1 MSHLYSPIENFQ
13 ETHGVLGRMGRVLLV
28 DDEAAVR
35 GTLRAVLES
44 QGYECD
50 EAEHGAEALTI
61 LEQQHFDLIITDNKM
76 PVLNGVEF
84 LKQYSQKPDPKPPVI
99 FFTGDIS
106 DEEKDLAMK
115 AGARAVLQKPP
126 NFGEIISAVQQ
137 AITD

>member
-1 MSHLYSPIENFQ
+1 MYSPMEIFQ
-13 ETHGVLGRMGRVLLV
+13 KTHGVLGRMGRVLLV

-50 EAEHGAEALTI
+50 EAEHGAAALTI
-61 LEQQHFDLIITDNKM
+61 LEEQHFDLIITDNKM
-76 PVLNGVEF
+76 PILNGVEF

-106 DEEKDLAMK
+106 DEEKELAMK

>member
-1 MSHLYSPIENFQ
+1 MHEPMTDFPQ
-13 ETHGVLGRMGRVLLV
+13 THGVLSSMGRVLLV

-50 EAEHGAEALTI
+50 EAEHGAAALAL
-61 LEQQHFDLIITDNKM
+61 LEQKHFDLIITDNKM
-76 PVLNGVEF
+76 PVLNGIEF
-84 LKQYSQKPDPKPPVI
+84 LKQYSRKPDPKPPVI

-106 DEEKDLAMK
+106 DAEKDLAMK

-137 AITD
+137 AISD

>member
-1 MSHLYSPIENFQ
+1 MIHLYLPMEHFQ
-13 ETHGVLGRMGRVLLV
+13 KTNGVVGRMGRVLLV

-50 EAEHGAEALTI
+50 EAEHGSAALTI

-106 DEEKDLAMK
+106 DEEKELAMK

>member
-1 MSHLYSPIENFQ
+1 MTLDIERT
-13 ETHGVLGRMGRVLLV
+13 THMQRVLLV

-44 QGYECD
+44 QGYDCD
-50 EAEHGAEALTI
+50 EAENGAAALAL
-61 LEQQHFDLIITDNKM
+61 LEKEHFDLIITDNKM

-106 DEEKDLAMK
+106 DVEKELAIK

-137 AITD
+137 AMSS

>member
-1 MSHLYSPIENFQ
+1 M
-13 ETHGVLGRMGRVLLV
+13 RRVLLV

-44 QGYECD
+44 QGYECE
-50 EAEHGAEALTI
+50 EAEHGAAALKL

-84 LKQYSQKPDPKPPVI
+84 LKRYSQKPDPKPPVI

-106 DEEKDLAMK
+106 EEEKDMAMK
-115 AGARAVLQKPP
+115 AGARAILLKPP

-137 AITD
+137 AISD

>member
-1 MSHLYSPIENFQ
+1 
-13 ETHGVLGRMGRVLLV
+13 MGRVLLV

-35 GTLRAVLES
+35 STLRAVLES
-44 QGYECD
+44 QGYDCE
-50 EAEHGAEALTI
+50 EAEHGAAALAM
-61 LEQQHFDLIITDNKM
+61 LAQQQFDLIITDNRM
-76 PVLNGVEF
+76 PVLDGVEF

-115 AGARAVLQKPP
+115 AGARAILQKPP

-137 AITD
+137 AITG

>member
-1 MSHLYSPIENFQ
+1 LYSPMENFQ
-13 ETHGVLGRMGRVLLV
+13 ETHGVLDRMGRVLLV

-44 QGYECD
+44 QGYDCD
-50 EAEHGAEALTI
+50 EAEHGAAALTI

-76 PVLNGVEF
+76 PILNGVEF

-106 DEEKDLAMK
+106 DEEKELAMN

-137 AITD
+137 AISD

>member
-1 MSHLYSPIENFQ
+1 
-13 ETHGVLGRMGRVLLV
+13 MGRVLLV

-44 QGYECD
+44 QGYDCE
-50 EAEHGAEALTI
+50 EAEHGAAALTW
-61 LEQQHFDLIITDNKM
+61 LEKEQFDLIITDNRM

-84 LKQYSQKPDPKPPVI
+84 LKLFSQKPDPKPPVI

-106 DEEKDLAMK
+106 DAEKDLALK

-126 NFGEIISAVQQ
+126 NFGEIISAVEE
-137 AITD
+137 AINS

>member
-1 MSHLYSPIENFQ
+1 M
-13 ETHGVLGRMGRVLLV
+13 RRVLLV

-50 EAEHGAEALTI
+50 EAEHGAAALSL
-61 LEQQHFDLIITDNKM
+61 LEQEHFDLIITDNKM
-76 PVLNGVEF
+76 PVLNGIEF
-84 LKQYSQKPDPKPPVI
+84 LKLYSQKPDPKPPVI

-106 DEEKDLAMK
+106 DAEKDLAMK
-115 AGARAVLQKPP
+115 AGARAVLLKPP

-137 AITD
+137 AIRDK

>member
-1 MSHLYSPIENFQ
+1 
-13 ETHGVLGRMGRVLLV
+13 MGRVLIV

-44 QGYECD
+44 QGYDCD
-50 EAEHGAEALTI
+50 EAEHGAAALTR
-61 LEQQHFDLIITDNKM
+61 LEQEGFDLIITDNKM
-76 PVLNGVEF
+76 PVLSGIEF
-84 LKQYSQKPDPKPPVI
+84 LKQFSQKPDPKPPVI

-106 DEEKDLAMK
+106 DAEKDLAMK

-137 AITD
+137 AIRD

>member
-1 MSHLYSPIENFQ
+1 MRDWSENGG
-13 ETHGVLGRMGRVLLV
+13 ELRIMGRVLIV

-44 QGYECD
+44 QGYDCG
-50 EAEHGAEALTI
+50 EAENGAAALTL
-61 LEQQHFDLIITDNKM
+61 LEQEHFDLIITDNKM
-76 PVLNGVEF
+76 PVLSGIEF

-137 AITD
+137 AIRN

>member
-1 MSHLYSPIENFQ
+1 
-13 ETHGVLGRMGRVLLV
+13 MGRVLLV

-50 EAEHGAEALTI
+50 EAEHGVAALAL
-61 LEQQHFDLIITDNKM
+61 LEQEHFDLIITDNKM
-76 PVLNGVEF
+76 PVLNGIEF

-106 DEEKDLAMK
+106 DAEKDLAMK
-115 AGARAVLQKPP
+115 SGARAVLQKPP

-137 AITD
+137 AISD

>member
-1 MSHLYSPIENFQ
+1 
-13 ETHGVLGRMGRVLLV
+13 MGRVLLV

-50 EAEHGAEALTI
+50 EAEHGAAALTI
-61 LEQQHFDLIITDNKM
+61 LEEQHFDLIITDNKM
-76 PVLNGVEF
+76 PILNGVEF

-106 DEEKDLAMK
+106 DEEKELAMK